1 MRARE
6 ETARLLLA
14 HRRTLHAYLYAI
26 VRDPH
31 LAEDLFQEVSLI
43 LLRRLDEEGPPGN
56 FWAFAREVARREALA
71 ALRRTA
77 RAPRPL
83 SPEALQALDRGFEE
97 TGTLQ
102 DPARLEALRR
112 CVQALPR
119 LWQNIVEHRYWK
131 NRPVPQ
137 VAAALLK
144 SENTVAVTLHRIRLR
159 LAECV
164 RARLRG
170 MEHGPAGA

>member
-1 MRARE
+1 MRARDD
-6 ETARLLLA
+6 TARLLLA

-26 VRDPH
+26 VRDAH
-31 LAEDLFQEVSLI
+31 LAEDLFQEVSVI
-43 LLRRLDEEGPPGN
+43 LLRRLDEEGPPRD

-71 ALRRTA
+71 ALRRAA

-83 SPEALQALDRGFEE
+83 SPEALQALDRGFDEAAA
-97 TGTLQ
+97 LQ

-119 LWQNIVEHRYWK
+119 LWRRIVEQRYWK
-131 NRPVPQ
+131 NRPVPE
-137 VAAALLK
+137 VAAALFK
-144 SENTVAVTLHRIRLR
+144 TENTVSVTLHRIRLR

-170 MEHGPAGA
+170 VEHGPARA